1 MPHCKMSATLTPHA
15 GLEKMCP
22 QASFV
27 PLHPPPTAKADA
39 GRTEVRD
46 PFGKGCLGHSG
57 VSPPYEA
64 G

>member
-1 MPHCKMSATLTPHA
+1 MPHCKMGATLIPHA
-15 GLEKMCP
+15 GLEKMCA

-27 PLHPPPTAKADA
+27 PLHPPPSSKVDA

-46 PFGKGCLGHSG
+46 SFEEGCLAHSG
-57 VSPPYEA
+57 VSPPYKA